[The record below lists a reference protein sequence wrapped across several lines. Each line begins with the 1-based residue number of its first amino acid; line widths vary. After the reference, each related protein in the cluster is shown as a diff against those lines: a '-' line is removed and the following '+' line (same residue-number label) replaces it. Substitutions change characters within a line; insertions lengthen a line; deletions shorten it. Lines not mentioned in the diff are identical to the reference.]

1 MSINQLI
8 LQLLIDMKLRIGNF
22 QARDLY
28 NTGNLLDKQD
38 PGVKIKIGHNEY
50 VTERKQDAGTSADF
64 LEFFEIEIS
73 REEYQ
78 SGITVNIILVIH

>member
-1 MSINQLI
+1 
-8 LQLLIDMKLRIGNF
+8 MKLRIGKF

-38 PGVKIKIGHNEY
+38 PCLKISIGHNEY
-50 VTERKQDAGTSADF
+50 ITERKQDAGTNADF
-64 LEFFEIEIS
+64 TECYEIDIS

-78 SGITVNIILVIH
+78 SGVSVIHYYYLINIVFLNQLHFKD